1 MRRPLLSLLSALLLS
16 AAGCGEAPPPVV
28 DRGDPLDPRRLY
40 PLADGN
46 IWTYDIDTGTGVNT
60 AGIFRARR
68 VADNR
73 YEMRPDGGEA
83 VVYEVRP
90 DGIWNASGPGAWLLH
105 RPIRVG
111 SEWETVNG
119 RNARVTSVS
128 ESISTPMAG
137 NFEGCV
143 VVEETGGA
151 ANRPQITTYC
161 PDVGAV
167 RIEAR
172 QQMQLSGQEVAA
184 IGTLRAYLFPEE

>member
-1 MRRPLLSLLSALLLS
+1 MRSTLSALLLVLC
-16 AAGCGEAPPPVV
+16 AGCGDPPATEVP
-28 DRGDPLDPRRLY
+28 RGDPLDPRRLY
-40 PLADGN
+40 PLAEGN

-60 AGIFRARR
+60 AGIFRCRM
-68 VADNR
+68 VGDSR

-83 VVYEVRP
+83 VIYEVRP
-90 DGIWNASGPGAWLLH
+90 DGIWNDSTRGWVLH

-111 SEWETVNG
+111 ATWETVNG
-119 RNARVTSVS
+119 RTARVTSTTETVQ
-128 ESISTPMAG
+128 TPMAG

-143 VVEETGGA
+143 VVEETAGA
-151 ANRPQITTYC
+151 ANRPQLTTYC

-184 IGTLRAYLFPEE
+184 IGVLRAYLFPEE

>member
-1 MRRPLLSLLSALLLS
+1 MRTLVSALVLVAL
-16 AAGCGEAPPPVV
+16 GCGEAPPTVV
-28 DRGDPLDPRRLY
+28 DRGDPLDPRRVY

-60 AGIFRARR
+60 AGIFRCRR
-68 VADNR
+68 VGDNR

-83 VVYEVRP
+83 VTYEVRP
-90 DGIWNASGPGAWLLH
+90 DGIWHETARAYLLK
-105 RPIRVG
+105 RPLRVG
-111 SEWETVNG
+111 ATWETVNG
-119 RNARVTSVS
+119 RTARVTSVS
-128 ESISTPMAG
+128 ETIQTPMAG

-143 VVEETGGA
+143 VVEETAGA
-151 ANRPQITTYC
+151 ANRPQVTTYC